1 MNKQQKIKNQ
11 ISKVGKVS
19 THTLGSVWGKAI
31 EGGATRALP
40 FIRGS

>member
-1 MNKQQKIKNQ
+1 MNKQHTLVLVKL
-11 ISKVGKVS
+11 GKVS
-19 THTLGSVWGKAI
+19 EMTLGSVWGKAI